1 MNIPV
6 ESILHCQILGNE
18 AKGTEAPF
26 LLHVFH
32 ACPHELMP
40 GNTFYARVSGLRQ
53 EELNA
58 GELEFLKLSLACTDI
73 DTLLRREGW
82 LCRSFTHTEYAA
94 NPLNKREAIYGLN
107 ESQEITDIS
116 AQFFSIYI
124 TFWTQLTNRAD
135 GVWREDGLQWST
147 QVVVHPVSL
156 FSSLSDSM
164 LLRVK
169 LCQQKQRELRCYL
182 G

>member
-1 MNIPV
+1 MRWVRGPSSNSGCECLLNPSLARHQPGGQCQVSRRSDLQPLGARVSMNIPV

-18 AKGTEAPF
+18 AKGAEAPF

-73 DTLLRREGW
+73 DTLLRREG
-82 LCRSFTHTEYAA
+82 
-94 NPLNKREAIYGLN
+94 
-107 ESQEITDIS
+107 
-116 AQFFSIYI
+116 
-124 TFWTQLTNRAD
+124 
-135 GVWREDGLQWST
+135 
-147 QVVVHPVSL
+147 
-156 FSSLSDSM
+156 
-164 LLRVK
+164 
-169 LCQQKQRELRCYL
+169 
-182 G
+182 